1 MMASLGC
8 MGTVPSIGDAL
19 DVTEMIFRIVF
30 GCMTYA
36 ISAAIFGGVTGLPTR
51 F

>member
-8 MGTVPSIGDAL
+8 RGTVPSIGDAL

-30 GCMTYA
+30 SCRTYA